1 MRNQPLNS
9 VFVQRDAGGVSFIDP
24 PTAFRF
30 YLLLIAFCTVCV
42 VIVGRVAWVQSQ
54 LQHRYLTA
62 LNTTS
67 TDYEVIPA
75 RDGRI
80 LSESSAVLAAD
91 VDQYSVQVH
100 YRWLQEPADEAWIAR
115 RVRSRLSREERRDA
129 DLVERTR
136 QEVIDARK
144 QMWSYLMT
152 VTNLS
157 LPDFQAKQQDIQQK
171 VTRIAE
177 SVNRRHRIRNTE
189 SGVGDTAANDT
200 AAHGAQSPPDGFLMR
215 MATAVRVAL
224 TTPPGAGLAAKIVVR
239 EEETFHEIVRDTPFP
254 VAARIHEQTHL
265 LPGVRVVVG
274 NRRTYPLNST
284 ASHIVGARTPVRD
297 DERNDRLPAGIRQ
310 QEWTA
315 RIGRFGVERSY
326 DHRLQGIPG
335 LRHVVRN
342 RRMEIVASDIERQP
356 VSGRDVVLTLDVDL
370 QRHAEQLLAE
380 TLLDA
385 PAILLSRQEDD
396 DGSSPQPVPT
406 GGSIVV
412 MDVATGRLLVAA
424 SAPGFNL
431 SLFTGSSDAEW
442 NSVNEDRRHP
452 FISRSIAMA
461 LPPGSVSKPVT
472 AIAALES
479 GRLNPDQPFFC
490 QGFLTQPDEHRCLI
504 YRLYGAGHDN
514 ITLTRAIAQS
524 CNVYFFSA
532 ATKMGFQ
539 PLRDWCD
546 RFGMGRRSGIDL
558 PFEQHGNVPGSPVN
572 ESDDQRRLAR
582 EALGLA
588 IGQSSLTVTPL
599 QMVRVMAAI
608 ANGGWLVTPHV
619 VSADGMARTAT
630 DVDDRPQD
638 LSRRRI
644 SGLSEGTLHR
654 IREGLKAV
662 VQEPYGTGYK
672 TVRLE
677 SVAIA
682 GKTGTA
688 ETGPGKA
695 AHAWFVG
702 YVPAEKPQYAFVV
715 VLEHGGSGSRAAG
728 PVTRELVRKMLE
740 VNLVR
745 GEKGVGSQ

>member
-9 VFVQRDAGGVSFIDP
+9 IFTERDAGGVSLIDP

-30 YLLLIAFCTVCV
+30 YMLLVAFCGISV
-42 VIVGRVAWVQSQ
+42 VVVGRVAWVQSQ
-54 LQHRYLTA
+54 LQDRYLSA

-67 TDYEVIPA
+67 ADYEVIPA

-100 YRWLQEPADEAWIAR
+100 YRWLQDPADEAWVAR
-115 RVRSRLSREERRDA
+115 RIRSRLTRVERRDA

-136 QEVIDARK
+136 QEVIDSRK
-144 QMWSYLMT
+144 RMWSHLMT

-157 LPDFQAKQQDIQQK
+157 LPDFQAKQKSIQQK
-171 VTRIAE
+171 VTRISE
-177 SVNRRHRIRNTE
+177 SVNRRHRNSAAGPGSGNTGTHE
-189 SGVGDTAANDT
+189 TQNPS
-200 AAHGAQSPPDGFLMR
+200 DGLLMR
-215 MATAVRVAL
+215 MATAVRSAL
-224 TTPPGAGLAAKIVVR
+224 TTSPGAGVAATIVVR
-239 EEETFHEIVRDTPFP
+239 EEETFHEIVRDASFD
-254 VAARIHEQTHL
+254 VAARVHEQTHL
-265 LPGVRVVVG
+265 LPGVRVIVG
-274 NRRTYPLNST
+274 NRRTYPLTTT
-284 ASHIVGARTPVRD
+284 ASHIVGARTLVRD
-297 DERNDRLPAGIRQ
+297 DERNDRLPEGIQ
-310 QEWTA
+310 HHDWTA
-315 RIGRFGVERSY
+315 RTGRFGVERSY

-342 RRMEIVASDIERQP
+342 RRMEIVESKIERQP

-380 TLLDA
+380 TLLDV
-385 PAILLSRQEDD
+385 PAHLLSRSDDD
-396 DGSSPQPVPT
+396 DGGSPQPVPT

-412 MDVATGRLLVAA
+412 MDVTTGRLLVAA
-424 SAPGFNL
+424 SAPGFSL

-442 NSVNEDRRHP
+442 NAVNEDRRHP
-452 FISRSIAMA
+452 FISRAIAMA
-461 LPPGSVSKPVT
+461 LPPGSVIKPVT

-479 GRLNPDQPFFC
+479 GGLNPDAPFHC

-504 YRLYGAGHDN
+504 YRLYGAGHDD
-514 ITLTRAIAQS
+514 ITLTRALAQS

-532 ATKMGFQ
+532 ATTMGFL
-539 PLRDWCD
+539 PLREWCD
-546 RFGMGRRSGIDL
+546 RFRLGRECGIDL
-558 PFEQHGNVPGSPVN
+558 PFEQNGNVPGSRVIAI
-572 ESDDQRRLAR
+572 EDQRRLAR

-599 QMVRVMAAI
+599 QMARVMAAI

-630 DVDDRPQD
+630 DIDDRPQD

-644 SGLSEGTLHR
+644 SGLTEGTLAR
-654 IREGLKAV
+654 IREGLRAV

-677 SVAIA
+677 EVAIA
-682 GKTGTA
+682 GKSGTA
-688 ETGPGKA
+688 ETGPDKA

-702 YVPAEKPQYAFVV
+702 YVPAEEPQYAFVV

-728 PVTRELVRKMLE
+728 PVTRELVRKMLDTGLVSVAKAGVEKE
-740 VNLVR
+740 VGN
-745 GEKGVGSQ
+745 Q

>member
-9 VFVQRDAGGVSFIDP
+9 IFLERDAVRVSLIDP

-30 YLLLIAFCTVCV
+30 HLLLIAFCGICV
-42 VIVGRVAWVQSQ
+42 VIIGRIAWVQLQ
-54 LQHRYLTA
+54 LQDRYLTA

-67 TDYEVIPA
+67 ADYEVIPA

-100 YRWLQEPADEAWIAR
+100 YRWLQEPADEAWVAR

-129 DLVERTR
+129 DLVELAR
-136 QEVIDARK
+136 QKVMDARK
-144 QMWSYLMT
+144 RMWSHLMT

-157 LPDFQAKQQDIQQK
+157 LPDFQTKQQAIQRK
-171 VTRIAE
+171 VTRISE
-177 SVNRRHRIRNTE
+177 SVNRRHRISNAE
-189 SGVGDTAANDT
+189 SGVGDTGSRGT
-200 AAHGAQSPPDGFLMR
+200 ESPPNGLLMQ
-215 MATAVRVAL
+215 MATVVRSAL
-224 TTPPGAGLAAKIVVR
+224 TTPPGAGRAATIVVR
-239 EEETFHEIVRDTPFP
+239 EEETFHEIVPDAPFA

-265 LPGVRVVVG
+265 LPGTRVVVG
-274 NRRTYPLNST
+274 NRRTYPLNYT
-284 ASHIVGARTPVRD
+284 ASHIVGARTLVRD

-310 QEWTA
+310 HEWTA

-342 RRMEIVASDIERQP
+342 RRMEIVESKIERQP

-385 PAILLSRQEDD
+385 PANLLTRQEDD
-396 DGSSPQPVPT
+396 DSGAAQPVPT

-412 MDVATGRLLVAA
+412 MDVTTGRLSVAA

-442 NSVNEDRRHP
+442 NAVNKDQRHP
-452 FISRSIAMA
+452 FISRMIAMA
-461 LPPGSVSKPVT
+461 VPPGSVIKPIT

-479 GRLNPDQPFFC
+479 GRLNPDQDFFC

-504 YRLYGAGHDN
+504 YRLYGGGHDN
-514 ITLTRAIAQS
+514 ITLKRAIAQS

-532 ATKMGFQ
+532 ATKMGFP
-539 PLRDWCD
+539 PLREWCA
-546 RFGMGRRSGIDL
+546 RFGLGRECGIDL
-558 PFEQHGNVPGSPVN
+558 PFEVAGNVPGAPATG
-572 ESDDQRRLAR
+572 SDDQSRLAR

-630 DVDDRPQD
+630 DIDDRPQD

-644 SGLSEGTLHR
+644 SGLTEETLAR
-654 IREGLKAV
+654 VREGLRAV

-672 TVRLE
+672 NVRLE
-677 SVAIA
+677 QVEIA

-695 AHAWFVG
+695 DHAWFVG
-702 YVPAEKPQYAFVV
+702 YVPAEQPQYAFVV
-715 VLEHGGSGSRAAG
+715 VLEHGGSGSRGAG
-728 PVTRELVRKMLE
+728 PVTRELVQKMLDSD
-740 VNLVR
+740 LVSVAAGR
-745 GEKGVGSQ
+745 REQ

>member
-9 VFVQRDAGGVSFIDP
+9 IFFDRNSGGVSLIDP

-30 YLLLIAFCTVCV
+30 DLLLIAFCGVA
-42 VIVGRVAWVQSQ
+42 VIVVGRIAWVQSQ
-54 LQHRYLTA
+54 LQERYLTA

-91 VDQYSVQVH
+91 VDRYSVQVH

-129 DLVERTR
+129 ALVERTR
-136 QEVIDARK
+136 QQVTDERK
-144 QMWSYLMT
+144 RMWAHLMT
-152 VTNLS
+152 VTSLS
-157 LPDFQAKQQDIQQK
+157 LPDFQKKQKAIQKQ
-171 VTRIAE
+171 VTRIAD
-177 SVNRRHRIRNTE
+177 SVNRRHRIAAAE
-189 SGVGDTAANDT
+189 SSSGTS
-200 AAHGAQSPPDGFLMR
+200 GADGAEPLSDSLLMR
-215 MATAVRVAL
+215 MATAVRSAL
-224 TTPPGAGLAAKIVVR
+224 TMPPGAGAAARIVVR
-239 EEETFHEIVRDTPFP
+239 EEETFHEIVRDAPFS

-274 NRRTYPLNST
+274 NRRTYPLVGT
-284 ASHIVGARTPVRD
+284 ASHIVGARTVVRD
-297 DERNDRLPAGIRQ
+297 DERNDRIPQGIRYH
-310 QEWTA
+310 EWTA

-335 LRHVVRN
+335 LRRIVRN
-342 RRMEIVASDIERQP
+342 RRMEIVESEVERQP
-356 VSGRDVVLTLDVDL
+356 VSGGDVVLTLNVDL

-380 TLLDA
+380 TLLDT
-385 PAILLSRQEDD
+385 PVNLLSRKESDD
-396 DGSSPQPVPT
+396 SGVSQPIPT

-412 MDVATGRLLVAA
+412 MDVITGRLLVAA
-424 SAPGFNL
+424 SAPGFKL

-442 NSVNEDRRHP
+442 NAVNEDQRHP
-452 FISRSIAMA
+452 FISRMTAMS
-461 LPPGSVSKPVT
+461 LPPGSVIKPIT

-479 GRLNPDQPFFC
+479 GYLNPDQGFFC
-490 QGFLTQPDEHRCLI
+490 QGFLTQPDRHRCLI
-504 YRLYGAGHDN
+504 YRLYGAGHDDL
-514 ITLTRAIAQS
+514 TLTRALAQS

-532 ATKMGFQ
+532 AEKMGFQ
-539 PLRDWCD
+539 PLREWYD
-546 RFGMGRRSGIDL
+546 RFGLGRECGVDL
-558 PFEQHGNVPGSPVN
+558 PFEQRGNLPGSAFV
-572 ESDDQRRLAR
+572 EAGDVSRYAR

-619 VSADGMARTAT
+619 VSLDGTARTAT
-630 DVDDRPQD
+630 DIDDRPKN

-644 SGLSEGTLHR
+644 SGLTDGTLTR
-654 IREGLKAV
+654 VREGLRAV

-672 TVRLE
+672 TVRLAE
-677 SVAIA
+677 VAIA

-695 AHAWFVG
+695 DHAWFVG
-702 YVPAEKPQYAFVV
+702 YVPADEPQYAFVV
-715 VLEHGGSGSRAAG
+715 VLEHGGSGSRGAG
-728 PVTRELVRKMLE
+728 PVTQELVQKMLDTD
-740 VNLVR
+740 LVSAAN
-745 GEKGVGSQ
+745 GAP

>member
-9 VFVQRDAGGVSFIDP
+9 IFVERDAGGVSLIDP

-30 YLLLIAFCTVCV
+30 YLLLISFCTVCV
-42 VIVGRVAWVQSQ
+42 VVVGRVAWVQSQ
-54 LQHRYLTA
+54 LQGRYLTA

-100 YRWLQEPADEAWIAR
+100 YRWLQEPADEAWIVR

-144 QMWSYLMT
+144 RMWSHLMT

-157 LPDFQAKQQDIQQK
+157 LPDFQTKQQAIQRK
-171 VTRIAE
+171 VTRISE
-177 SVNRRHRIRNTE
+177 SVNRRHRARNAE
-189 SGVGDTAANDT
+189 SGLGDTGAT
-200 AAHGAQSPPDGFLMR
+200 GAQNPPDGFLMR
-215 MATAVRVAL
+215 MATAVRAAL

-239 EEETFHEIVRDTPFP
+239 EEETFHEIVRDAPFL

-265 LPGVRVVVG
+265 LPGTRVVVG

-284 ASHIVGARTPVRD
+284 ASHIVGARTLVRD
-297 DERNDRLPAGIRQ
+297 DERNDRLPVGIRQ
-310 QEWTA
+310 HEWTA

-335 LRHVVRN
+335 LRQVVRN
-342 RRMEIVASDIERQP
+342 RRMEIVASEIERQP

-370 QRHAEQLLAE
+370 QQHAEQLLAE
-380 TLLDA
+380 TLLDT
-385 PAILLSRQEDD
+385 PANLLSRQEDD
-396 DGSSPQPVPT
+396 ESGVPQPVPT

-412 MDVATGRLLVAA
+412 MDVTTGRLLVAA
-424 SAPGFNL
+424 SAPGFSL
-431 SLFTGSSDAEW
+431 SLFTGSSNAEW
-442 NSVNEDRRHP
+442 NTVNEDQRHP
-452 FISRSIAMA
+452 FISRMIAMS
-461 LPPGSVSKPVT
+461 LPPGSVIKPIT

-539 PLRDWCD
+539 PLRQWCD
-546 RFGMGRRSGIDL
+546 RFGLGQRSGIDL
-558 PFEQHGNVPGSPVN
+558 PFEQHGNVPGSPVT
-572 ESDDQRRLAR
+572 ESDDHRRLAR

-619 VSADGMARTAT
+619 VSADGMARTAA
-630 DVDDRPQD
+630 DIDDRPQD

-644 SGLSEGTLHR
+644 SGLTDGTLAR
-654 IREGLKAV
+654 IREGLRAV
-662 VQEPYGTGYK
+662 VQQPYGTGYK
-672 TVRLE
+672 TARLE
-677 SVAIA
+677 EVAIA

-695 AHAWFVG
+695 DHAWFVG
-702 YVPAEKPQYAFVV
+702 YVPAENPQYAFVV

-728 PVTRELVRKMLE
+728 PVTRALVQKMLDTD
-740 VNLVR
+740 LVSIENGGR
-745 GEKGVGSQ
+745 SQ

>member
-9 VFVQRDAGGVSFIDP
+9 IFHERDLGPVSLIDP
-24 PTAFRF
+24 PTEFRF
-30 YLLLIAFCTVCV
+30 HLLLFAFCAVSV
-42 VIVGRVAWVQSQ
+42 VVLCRIAWVQSQ
-54 LQHRYLTA
+54 LQDRYLTA

-80 LSESSAVLAAD
+80 LSESSAVLATD

-115 RVRSRLSREERRDA
+115 HVRKRLSRKERSDA

-136 QEVIDARK
+136 QEVVAAQKR
-144 QMWSYLMT
+144 MWSHLLT

-157 LPDFQAKQQDIQQK
+157 LPDFTDKQQAIQK
-171 VTRIAE
+171 TVTRIAD
-177 SVNRRHRIRNTE
+177 SVNRRRRMTSTE
-189 SGVGDTAANDT
+189 SGFDDTATIA
-200 AAHGAQSPPDGFLMR
+200 SSDGLLMR
-215 MATAVRVAL
+215 MASVVRSAL
-224 TTPPGAGLAAKIVVR
+224 TTPPGAGTAATIVVR
-239 EEETFHEIVRDTPFP
+239 EEETFHEIVRDAPFA

-274 NRRTYPLNST
+274 NRRTYPLDAT
-284 ASHIVGARTPVRD
+284 ASHIVGARTVVRD
-297 DERNDRLPAGIRQ
+297 DEPNARLPAGVSR

-315 RIGRFGVERSY
+315 RTGRFGVERSY
-326 DHRLQGIPG
+326 DHQLQGVPG
-335 LRHVVRN
+335 LRQVVRN
-342 RRMEIVASDIERQP
+342 RRMEIVESKVERQP
-356 VSGRDVVLTLDVDL
+356 ISGRDVVLTLNVEL

-385 PAILLSRQEDD
+385 PAYLLSRQENDD
-396 DGSSPQPVPT
+396 SNSPQPVAA

-412 MDVATGRLLVAA
+412 MDVVSGRLLVAA
-424 SAPGFNL
+424 SAPTFSL
-431 SLFTGSSDAEW
+431 SLFTGSSVAEW
-442 NSVNEDRRHP
+442 NAVNADQRHP
-452 FISRSIAMA
+452 FISRVIAMA
-461 LPPGSVSKPVT
+461 LPPGSVVKPVT

-479 GRLNPDQPFFC
+479 GHLDPDDSFFC
-490 QGFLTQPDEHRCLI
+490 QGFLTRPDEHRCLI
-504 YRLYGAGHDN
+504 YRLHGAGHND

-532 ATKMGFQ
+532 ASGMGFL
-539 PLRDWCD
+539 PLREWCD
-546 RFGMGRRSGIDL
+546 RFGLGRECGVDL
-558 PFEQHGNVPGSPVN
+558 PFEKNGNVPGTPGTASEDP
-572 ESDDQRRLAR
+572 RRFAR

-588 IGQSSLTVTPL
+588 IGQSSLTITPL
-599 QMVRVMAAI
+599 QMARVMAAI

-619 VSADGMARTAT
+619 VSADGTARTAT
-630 DVDDRPQD
+630 DIDDRPRD

-644 SGLSEGTLHR
+644 SGLTDGTLAR
-654 IREGLKAV
+654 VREGLKAV

-677 SVAIA
+677 EIAIA

-688 ETGPGKA
+688 EIGPGKPD
-695 AHAWFVG
+695 HAWFAG
-702 YVPAEKPQYAFVV
+702 YVPADEPRFAFVV

-728 PVTRELVRKMLE
+728 PVARALVQKLLDTG
-740 VNLVR
+740 LVS
-745 GEKGVGSQ
+745 GAGAGKGGAGKGGG